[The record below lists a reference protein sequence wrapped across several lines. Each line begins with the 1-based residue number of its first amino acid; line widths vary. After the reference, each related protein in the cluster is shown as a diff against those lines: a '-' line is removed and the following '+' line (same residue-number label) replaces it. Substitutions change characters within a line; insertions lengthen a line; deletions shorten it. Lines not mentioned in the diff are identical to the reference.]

1 MDNGDIFLCNGV
13 VREENEPD
21 TVLIAG
27 LDYIHKVN
35 EKTGVVK
42 TLRKITNQ

>member
-1 MDNGDIFLCNGV
+1 MDNGDIFLCNGI

-27 LDYIHKVN
+27 QDYIHKVN
-35 EKTGVVK
+35 EKTGLIK
-42 TLRKITNQ
+42 TLRKIMNQ